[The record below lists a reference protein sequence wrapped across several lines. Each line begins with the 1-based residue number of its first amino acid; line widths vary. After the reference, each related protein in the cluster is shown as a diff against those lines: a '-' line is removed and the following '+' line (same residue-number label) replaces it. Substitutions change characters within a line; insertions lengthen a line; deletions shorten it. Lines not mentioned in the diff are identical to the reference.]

1 MTTDVR
7 HAFGE
12 ATAGFVDA
20 VLSVP
25 EDAWTA
31 PGLGVW
37 NVRQLVGHT
46 RRALVT
52 VEQYLDTMPA
62 EVTIHSPLEYYKVG
76 LQAATPALHDDV
88 AERGRQAGAALGD
101 DPVAAI
107 RELTQ
112 RVLDRVASEPDDA
125 VCTARFGGMLLIDYL
140 PTRIVELTVHTLD
153 LTDALDRPP
162 TVRPSPVAL
171 TAAIITQ
178 IADPLVLIRSLGG
191 RAALPDGYNV
201 FG

>member
-1 MTTDVR
+1 MTDVR
-7 HAFGE
+7 HAFSE
-12 ATAGFVDA
+12 AAAGFLDA
-20 VLSVP
+20 VLAVP
-25 EDAWTA
+25 DDAWAA

-37 NVRQLVGHT
+37 NVQELVGHT
-46 RRALVT
+46 SRALVT

-62 EVTIHSPLEYYKVG
+62 EVTIRTPLDYYTAG
-76 LQAATPALHDDV
+76 LQVATPTLHDDV

-107 RELTQ
+107 REIVQ
-112 RVLDRVASEPDDA
+112 RVIDRVASEPDDA
-125 VCTARFGGMLLIDYL
+125 VCTSRFGGMLLIDYL
-140 PTRIVELTVHTLD
+140 PTRIVELTVHCLD

-162 TVRPSPVAL
+162 TVRPAAVAL
-171 TAAIITQ
+171 TTGIMAA

-191 RAALPDGYNV
+191 RGSLPDGFNV

>member
-1 MTTDVR
+1 MTDVR
-7 HAFGE
+7 HAFSE

-25 EDAWTA
+25 DDAWMA

-46 RRALVT
+46 SRALVT

-62 EVTIHSPLEYYKVG
+62 EVTIHSPFDYYTLG
-76 LQAATPALHDDV
+76 LQVATTTLHDDV

-101 DPVAAI
+101 DPVPAI
-107 RELTQ
+107 RELCQ

-125 VCTARFGGMLLIDYL
+125 VCTSRFGGMFLIDYL

-162 TVRPSPVAL
+162 TVRPDAIAL
-171 TAAIITQ
+171 TTAIMAQ
-178 IADPLVLIRSLGG
+178 VADPLVMIRALGG
-191 RAALPDGYNV
+191 RSSLPDGFNV